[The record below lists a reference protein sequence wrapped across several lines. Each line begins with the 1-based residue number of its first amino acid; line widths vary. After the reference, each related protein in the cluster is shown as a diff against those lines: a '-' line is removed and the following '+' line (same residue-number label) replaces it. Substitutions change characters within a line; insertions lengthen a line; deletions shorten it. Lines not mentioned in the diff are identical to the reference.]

1 MFYDSKMLKHVPQP
15 CAPSP
20 SARASVTTAH
30 SAAHYAALPSALSG
44 MQPAEWQGRAPARP
58 AGRPAWRPKWCRM
71 WHGKWHRKW
80 HRTWRRLAGWIL
92 LCCAAL
98 GAAADAMPPV
108 QVQAQAAG
116 ASSPLE
122 RRVKAA
128 FLYKF
133 LGYAEFP
140 PGAFLD
146 GASPVTIGVAG
157 ADDLAA
163 ELARAVAGR
172 TVNNRPVQVRVV
184 RDTEVQLPL
193 HLLFIGGADSAHVA
207 HTLRQASGAMLVV
220 TECEDGL
227 RQGSVI
233 NFRIV
238 DERVRFDVSLDAAER
253 NGIKLSSRL
262 LTVANRVQK
271 GVQ

>member
-1 MFYDSKMLKHVPQP
+1 MFYDSKMSKNVTRLLAFPAIFSGLRRRAGGWAVVC
-15 CAPSP
+15 CATFTAFP
-20 SARASVTTAH
+20 AAVT
-30 SAAHYAALPSALSG
+30 ALPA
-44 MQPAEWQGRAPARP
+44 
-58 AGRPAWRPKWCRM
+58 
-71 WHGKWHRKW
+71 
-80 HRTWRRLAGWIL
+80 
-92 LCCAAL
+92 
-98 GAAADAMPPV
+98 
-108 QVQAQAAG
+108 QAQNPGAG
-116 ASSPLE
+116 NGAGNAVGNGGTLE
-122 RRVKAA
+122 RRIKAA

-140 PGAFLD
+140 PGAFFD
-146 GASPVTIGVAG
+146 RSSAVTIGVVD

-172 TVNNRPVQVRVV
+172 TINNRPVVVRVL
-184 RDTEVQLPL
+184 RDTDVQVPL
-193 HLLFIGGADSAHVA
+193 HLLFVGGADPVRVGR
-207 HTLRQASGAMLVV
+207 TVRQAGSAMLVV
-220 TECEDGL
+220 TECQDGL

-233 NFRIV
+233 NFRII

>member
-1 MFYDSKMLKHVPQP
+1 MFYDSKMSKNVTRP
-15 CAPSP
+15 CAFPAIVSVLRR
-20 SARASVTTAH
+20 RAGGQAWVWC
-30 SAAHYAALPSALSG
+30 AALYA
-44 MQPAEWQGRAPARP
+44 
-58 AGRPAWRPKWCRM
+58 
-71 WHGKWHRKW
+71 
-80 HRTWRRLAGWIL
+80 I
-92 LCCAAL
+92 L
-98 GAAADAMPPV
+98 GAAAIVAPPAH
-108 QVQAQAAG
+108 AQHAAVGNG
-116 ASSPLE
+116 ATINSNTNGNGSALE

-140 PGAFLD
+140 PGAFFD
-146 GASPVTIGVAG
+146 GSSPVVIGVVG
-157 ADDLAA
+157 ADDLAG
-163 ELARAVAGR
+163 ELARLVAGR
-172 TVNNRPVQVRVV
+172 TVNSRPVVVRVL
-184 RDTEVQLPL
+184 RDTDMQVPL
-193 HLLFIGGADSAHVA
+193 HLLFVGGADPLRVGRMV
-207 HTLRQASGAMLVV
+207 RQASAAMLVV

-233 NFRIV
+233 NFRII

>member
-1 MFYDSKMLKHVPQP
+1 MSWRTLGALKKMFYDSKMLKHVPRS

-20 SARASVTTAH
+20 GAPASI
-30 SAAHYAALPSALSG
+30 AAASSTALSG
-44 MQPAEWQGRAPARP
+44 RAPVRPARRGAWQGL
-58 AGRPAWRPKWCRM
+58 AGRV
-71 WHGKWHRKW
+71 
-80 HRTWRRLAGWIL
+80 L
-92 LCCAAL
+92 LCCAVL
-98 GAAADAMPPV
+98 GAAAAAVPP
-108 QVQAQAAG
+108 VQAQAAAAG
-116 ASSPLE
+116 SPLE

-146 GASPVTIGVAG
+146 GSSPVTIGVVG
-157 ADDLAA
+157 ADELAA

-172 TVNNRPVQVRVV
+172 TVNNRPVQVRIV
-184 RDTEVQLPL
+184 RETEGQLPL
-193 HLLFIGGADSAHVA
+193 HLLFIGGADTARVA
-207 HTLRQASGAMLVV
+207 RTLRQASGAMLVV